1 MNSTRKILPVLLG
14 ILLLFLIASWAWLS
28 FRAKETPSQPALPTR
43 TSFPPVPSFNVTIP
57 SKGLLKNYLTVSAEA
72 APGTQCTLTFIPK
85 SGEMLVMEVVSN
97 TDGECIWRWKLEES
111 YGRGAA
117 RLIFTI
123 DGVSDTHFIEIH
135 SSF

>member
-1 MNSTRKILPVLLG
+1 MRTISKFSKITFA
-14 ILLLFLIASWAWLS
+14 LLFLLTVSACLN
-28 FRAKETPSQPALPTR
+28 PQDPQPPQSIIPTS

-85 SGEMLVMEVVSN
+85 SGEMLVMEAVAN